1 MKRSVM
7 TKYGTVIIE
16 AGPKGI
22 VSLELSR
29 GREKKYNDRSVY
41 LDKLERYL
49 KEYFKGRNPAVS
61 FPLDLKGTAFQ
72 KTVWKALLKIPYG
85 ETSTYA
91 WVAKQAGNLKA
102 CRAAGNAVG
111 RNPIAIVL
119 PCHRVIRSDGSLGG
133 FSGGLKWKKI
143 LHKVEK
149 IV

>member
-7 TKYGTVIIE
+7 TKYGMVVLE

-29 GREKKYNDRSVY
+29 GRAKKYNDRSVY

-49 KEYFKGRNPAVS
+49 KEYFKGRKTAVA
-61 FPLDLKGTAFQ
+61 FPLDLKGTEFR
-72 KTVWKALLKIPYG
+72 KKVWRALLKIPYG
-85 ETSTYA
+85 ETRSYA

-111 RNPIAIVL
+111 KNPVAIVI

-133 FSGGLKWKKI
+133 FSSGLKWKRI